1 MTLDDTA
8 VTTTASELDTSAA
21 PPAVEQT
28 RRPVKVMVCL
38 PSGRTWEARTATAVS
53 GMMCY
58 SVLQGIQLGIINLEG
73 SMITKSRNDLV
84 KMALQQNPDFIMFI
98 DTDMVFP
105 PDTLCRL
112 LAHDKDVVGATYNKR
127 VPPYETLG
135 RLKGPK
141 PSEEELAKGG
151 LHEAELLPAGLML
164 IKASV
169 FQRVPWPWFYETY
182 QWPGETGVESF
193 KNMLRN
199 SYSVEAPEEM
209 LNTIEGTP
217 LAEWLNAVHKL
228 EYATTW
234 DYYSEDL
241 QMCRKFLKNGV
252 RLWCDL
258 GITFESKHLGILEV
272 TCRAAQPLPQESM
285 VTPAVM

>member
-1 MTLDDTA
+1 MSLDETP
-8 VTTTASELDTSAA
+8 VTDA
-21 PPAVEQT
+21 PVPADPPPPPT

-58 SVLQGIQLGIINLEG
+58 AVLHGIEVGIINLEG

-84 KMALQQNPDFIMFI
+84 RMALQQNPDFIMFI

-105 PDTLCRL
+105 PDALCRL
-112 LAHDKDVVGATYNKR
+112 LTHDKDIVGATYNKR

-135 RLKGPK
+135 RLKGNK
-141 PSEEELAKGG
+141 PSEEELALGG
-151 LHEAELLPAGLML
+151 LREAELLPTGLML

-169 FQRVPWPWFYETY
+169 FDRVPWPWFYETY
-182 QWPGETGVESF
+182 QWPGENGVESF
-193 KNMLRN
+193 KNMLRH
-199 SYSVEAPEEM
+199 SYSVSAPEEM
-209 LNTIEGTP
+209 LATIEGTP

-234 DYYSEDL
+234 EFFSEDL
-241 QMCRKFLKNGV
+241 QWCRKCLKMGV
-252 RLWCDL
+252 SLWCDL
-258 GITFESKHLGILEV
+258 SLTFASKHLGTTEI
-272 TCRAAQPLPQESM
+272 TCVPQGRQPASS
-285 VTPAVM
+285 VVVPAVM